1 MPGFHYIVNFCETG
15 TVKIHLQ
22 RRTLYGTH
30 IFRKILFSTSC
41 KVIEGNMYTK
51 ELSNDEVIEYLP
63 FIQNCMNSIQEKEK
77 PQEIIAEYINDNI
90 PCPKVITASWEVMHR
105 YGVPYGLVR
114 VRCSEPLTAY
124 ERDLMRFSVADVNE
138 DGFWSKF
145 QYEEIKC
152 NDKLLHVALYDEYDY
167 FVHTQSLIVSYKT

>member
-1 MPGFHYIVNFCETG
+1 MA
-15 TVKIHLQ
+15 
-22 RRTLYGTH
+22 RTYLEKFYFPLH
-30 IFRKILFSTSC
+30 VRF
-41 KVIEGNMYTK
+41 IEGNMYTK
-51 ELSNDEVIEYLP
+51 ELSNEEVIENLP
-63 FIQNCMNSIQEKEK
+63 FIQNHMNSIQEKEK

-114 VRCSEPLTAY
+114 VKCSEPLTAY
-124 ERDLMRFSVADVNE
+124 ERNYMRFAVADVNE

-152 NDKLLHVALYDEYDY
+152 NDKLLHVELYDEYDY
-167 FVHTQSLIVSYKT
+167 FVHTQSLMYIKWKRKKKTKKWRDEK

>member
-1 MPGFHYIVNFCETG
+1 MA
-15 TVKIHLQ
+15 
-22 RRTLYGTH
+22 RTYLEKFYFPLH
-30 IFRKILFSTSC
+30 VRF
-41 KVIEGNMYTK
+41 IEGNMYTK

-90 PCPKVITASWEVMHR
+90 PYPKVITASWEVMHR

-124 ERDLMRFSVADVNE
+124 ERDLMRFSVADVNG

-152 NDKLLHVALYDEYDY
+152 NDKLLHVELYDEYDY
-167 FVHTQSLIVSYKT
+167 FVHTQSLMYIKWKRKKKTKKWRDEK